1 MPATTI
7 SSRISI
13 KNILFPTDFSQAA
26 AAALPYVRAL
36 AKWFDAKVVIAHSAP
51 ALAAL
56 ALPLGPMPLE
66 MDLEWESA
74 QSRMKEFIHTN
85 PLPGLH
91 AEAVV
96 CRGEIGNTLADLV
109 DRHQIDLVAVGTRG
123 REGMRKVMLGSGA
136 ERIFR
141 RARCPVLTVG
151 PNVKRSEAE
160 FESWKNILFATDFS
174 EGSLGALPYAL
185 SIAEENQAQLTLT
198 HMLSLMPIKRQSS
211 EEEATRQRLR
221 SLLPA
226 DAADWCTA
234 ECVVGFEFPA
244 DGILRIADEGCA
256 DLIVMGVHKSNVP
269 RASSHL
275 PWAIAYEVVCHAKCP
290 VLTVRG

>member
-1 MPATTI
+1 VPATTI

-13 KNILFPTDFSQAA
+13 KNILFTTDFSEAA
-26 AAALPYVRAL
+26 AGALPYVRAL
-36 AKWFDAKVVIAHSAP
+36 AKWFDARVVIAHSAP
-51 ALAAL
+51 ALTAL
-56 ALPLGPMPLE
+56 ALPLEPIPPK

-74 QSRMKEFIHTN
+74 QSRMKEFIHSN

-109 DRHQIDLVAVGTRG
+109 ERHQIDLVVVGSRG
-123 REGMRKVMLGSGA
+123 REGMRKLMLGSGA
-136 ERIFR
+136 EQIFR

-151 PNVKRSEAE
+151 PNVQRTEVE
-160 FESWKNILFATDFS
+160 CESWKNILFATDFS
-174 EGSLGALPYAL
+174 EGSLEALPYAL
-185 SIAEENQAQLTLT
+185 SIAEENQAQLTLA
-198 HMLSLMPIKRQSS
+198 HMVSLVPIERQSS
-211 EEEATRQRLR
+211 VVEAIKQRLW
-221 SLLPA
+221 SVLPA

-234 ECVVGFEFPA
+234 ECVVRFEFPS
-244 DGILRIADEGCA
+244 DGILRIAEQRCA
-256 DLIVMGVHKSNVP
+256 DLIVMGVHKSNAP

>member
-13 KNILFPTDFSQAA
+13 KNILFTTDFSEAA
-26 AAALPYVRAL
+26 ATALPYVRAL
-36 AKWFDAKVVIAHSAP
+36 ARWFDAKVVIAYSAP
-51 ALAAL
+51 GVSAL
-56 ALPLGPMPLE
+56 ALPLGPVPRE

-74 QSRMKEFIHTN
+74 QNRMKDFIHTS

-91 AEAVV
+91 TEAVV

-109 DRHQIDLVAVGTRG
+109 ERRQIDLAVVGTRG
-123 REGMRKVMLGSGA
+123 REGMRKLVLGSGA
-136 ERIFR
+136 EQIFR

-151 PNVKRSEAE
+151 PNVKRTEVE

-174 EGSLGALPYAL
+174 EGSLDALPYAL
-185 SIAEENQAQLTLT
+185 AIAEENQAQLTLA
-198 HMLSLMPIKRQSS
+198 HMVSLVPVQRQRSV
-211 EEEATRQRLR
+211 EEATKQRLR

-226 DAADWCTA
+226 DAGDWCTV
-234 ECVVGFEFPA
+234 ECVVRFEFPS
-244 DGILRIADEGCA
+244 DGILRIAEERCA
-256 DLIVMGVHKSNVP
+256 DLIVMGVHKSNTP
-269 RASSHL
+269 RASSHM
-275 PWAIAYEVVCHAKCP
+275 PWAIAYEVVCHARCP

>member
-1 MPATTI
+1 MTI

-13 KNILFPTDFSQAA
+13 KNLLYPTDFSQAA

-51 ALAAL
+51 AVAAL

-123 REGMRKVMLGSGA
+123 REGMRKVMLGS
-136 ERIFR
+136 
-141 RARCPVLTVG
+141 
-151 PNVKRSEAE
+151 EAE

-198 HMLSLMPIKRQSS
+198 HMLSLMPIERQSS
-211 EEEATRQRLR
+211 GGEATRQRLR

-244 DGILRIADEGCA
+244 DGILRIADERCA
-256 DLIVMGVHKSNVP
+256 DVIVMGVHKSNVT

>member
-1 MPATTI
+1 VPATTI

-13 KNILFPTDFSQAA
+13 KNILFPTDFSEAA
-26 AAALPYVRAL
+26 AGALPYVRAL
-36 AKWFDAKVVIAHSAP
+36 ARWYDAKVVIAHSAP
-51 ALAAL
+51 AVRAL
-56 ALPLGPMPLE
+56 ALPLQPVPLE

-74 QSRMKEFIHTN
+74 QSKMKEFIHTN

-96 CRGEIGNTLADLV
+96 CRGEMGNSVTDV
-109 DRHQIDLVAVGTRG
+109 VGRYRIDLVVVGTRG

-141 RARCPVLTVG
+141 RAGCPVLTVG
-151 PNVKRSEAE
+151 PNVKRTEAE
-160 FESWKNILFATDFS
+160 FESWKNILFATDFC

-185 SIAEENQAQLTLT
+185 SIAEENQAQLTLA
-198 HMLSLMPIKRQSS
+198 HMLPLVPIERQSS
-211 EEEATRQRLR
+211 VEEATQQRLQ
-221 SLLPA
+221 SLLPV

-234 ECVVGFEFPA
+234 ECVVGFEFPS
-244 DGILRIADEGCA
+244 DGILRIAAQRCA
-256 DLIVMGVHKSNVP
+256 DLIVMGVHKSDVP
-269 RASSHL
+269 PASSHL

>member
-7 SSRISI
+7 GSRISI
-13 KNILFPTDFSQAA
+13 KNILFPTDFSEAA
-26 AAALPYVRAL
+26 ASALPYVRAL

-51 ALAAL
+51 GLTAL
-56 ALPLGPMPLE
+56 ALPMQPIPPE

-74 QSRMKEFIHTN
+74 QGKMKEFIHTN

-96 CRGEIGNTLADLV
+96 CRGEMGNSVADLV
-109 DRHQIDLVAVGTRG
+109 KRHQIDLVVVGTRG
-123 REGMRKVMLGSGA
+123 REGMRKVILGSGA

-141 RARCPVLTVG
+141 RAGCPVLTVG
-151 PNVKRSEAE
+151 PNVTRTEAE
-160 FESWKNILFATDFS
+160 FESWKNILFATDFC

-185 SIAEENQAQLTLT
+185 SIAEENQAQLTLA
-198 HMLSLMPIKRQSS
+198 HMVSLVPIERQSS
-211 EEEATRQRLR
+211 VEEATRQRLR
-221 SLLPA
+221 SLVPA

-234 ECVVGFEFPA
+234 ECVVGFEFPS
-244 DGILRIADEGCA
+244 DGILRTAGQRCA
-256 DLIVMGVHKSNVP
+256 DLIVMGVHKSAAP
-269 RASSHL
+269 PASSHL
-275 PWAIAYEVVCHAKCP
+275 PWAIAHEVVCHAKCP

>member
-1 MPATTI
+1 MPAMTI

-13 KNILFPTDFSQAA
+13 KDILFPTDFSPAA

-36 AKWFDAKVVIAHSAP
+36 AKWHDAKVVIAHSAP

-56 ALPLGPMPLE
+56 ALPLDPIPLE
-66 MDLEWESA
+66 MDPVWESA
-74 QSRMKEFIHTN
+74 QGRMKEFIHTN

-96 CRGEIGNTLADLV
+96 CRGEIGNTLADV
-109 DRHQIDLVAVGTRG
+109 AERYQTDLVVVGTRG
-123 REGMRKVMLGSGA
+123 REGMRKLMLGSGA
-136 ERIFR
+136 EQIFR
-141 RARCPVLTVG
+141 RSRCPVLTVG
-151 PNVKRSEAE
+151 PNVKRTEVE
-160 FESWKNILFATDFS
+160 FDSWKNILFATDFS
-174 EGSLGALPYAL
+174 EGSLDALPYAL
-185 SIAEENQAQLTLT
+185 SIAEENQAQLTLA
-198 HMLSLMPIKRQSS
+198 HMVSLVPIERQSS
-211 EEEATRQRLR
+211 VEDGTKQRLR

-234 ECVVGFEFPA
+234 ECVVRFEFPS
-244 DGILRIADEGCA
+244 DGILRIADERCA

-269 RASSHL
+269 RASSHI